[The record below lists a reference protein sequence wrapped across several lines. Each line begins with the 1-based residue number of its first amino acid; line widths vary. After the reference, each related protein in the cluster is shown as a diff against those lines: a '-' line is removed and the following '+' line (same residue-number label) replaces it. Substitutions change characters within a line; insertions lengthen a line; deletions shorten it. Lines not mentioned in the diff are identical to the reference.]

1 MKDLKELYDTVN
13 KIYKR
18 HHTNSDFACY
28 IQPQIRI
35 QSNSLRIDV
44 EDGVKSDF
52 IIELDEMFG
61 KSCKIYP
68 YKAGVRTMI
77 ELVYYFTGG
86 ETNNDEQD

>member
-28 IQPQIRI
+28 IHPQIRI

-61 KSCKIYP
+61 KSCQIYP

-77 ELVYYFTGG
+77 ELVYYFSGKT
-86 ETNNDEQD
+86 NDEK

>member
-13 KIYKR
+13 EIYKR

-35 QSNSLRIDV
+35 QS
-44 EDGVKSDF
+44 
-52 IIELDEMFG
+52 MFG